1 MSAAADF
8 DVKVFLVLEV
18 LVGGVSSLPV
28 RGEMGES
35 EAELQLFGLDFVSSL
50 RIFGSDPLV

>member
-1 MSAAADF
+1 MSAAADL
-8 DVKVFLVLEV
+8 DVKVFPVLEV
-18 LVGGVSSLPV
+18 LVGGVSFPV
-28 RGEMGES
+28 RGEMDKS